1 MSAAPTSPKLG
12 VAAPPATEQHRP
24 GTRLRAAW
32 ETRGVSIGLL
42 ALGVGAIGETLLFTE
57 SLRGSGAA
65 LLLVAIVLAAL
76 AWGGPR
82 EASPIIAQVGVLI
95 AWRKGLALRLAGIAG
110 SALLAMGALFSRQAN
125 PDAIFG
131 LQGALWL
138 ASIAL
143 FLASCA
149 RWYPSTQR
157 ESYFGPPWTRL
168 EIGLFLGLVALTL
181 VTYLYRLNDIPW
193 RFHYDEA
200 IAYEEAMRF
209 YRGPAIS
216 LFTTTWY
223 ETSLPSLW
231 FALAGGLM
239 RFAGTE
245 LGGVRMA
252 VALAGAL
259 AVVPLYGLA
268 RLVAG
273 RTAATLVA
281 FFWAT
286 TPVAIHY
293 SRISIINMTT
303 PLAWTV
309 CFYFLLR
316 GLRSRR
322 PGDFAWSG
330 LAAGLGM
337 YTYFGT
343 RLLPY
348 LLLAYAAY
356 MALFH
361 FRRFREQARHFAV
374 LGVGFF
380 VGFGPLLGYFLSHPG
395 AWAARGLSQMTIP
408 AEIPT
413 TWDALVFDWNTLSP
427 IVDQNLL
434 SLSVISTSDRCYWGP
449 FLSPAQA
456 VLLFLGVGALVWRWR
471 QPGAFLVLLWG
482 AGVLFVG
489 GTLVSKV
496 FVPAFNHW
504 TPAFPAIFVAM
515 ALPPALWLRALGQV
529 SPPAKIAGY
538 AAVTAGAVCLAA
550 VNLYTY
556 AVVYPKSVPASFEWV
571 QGRYLATLGPD
582 DRVRIVGN
590 SWQPV
595 YPMIAEMMA
604 PHVTASDFLNPSRQ
618 LPLAAS
624 GDSLVFLLNVDQ
636 TVYLPIIQ
644 GYYPGGVLSEL
655 LTSKDSS
662 AFAYRVPA
670 SVARSPRQ
678 FDSPGTGL
686 LVTISGKEGVKR
698 VDPFV
703 GASVWGDPGS
713 GTLGGLVPP
722 VEARDP
728 ELVPLGPMDGE
739 RGQIGWEGELY
750 AEGGVYTMELR
761 TDARAL
767 LEIDGQQVL
776 NLCDNVPDPRGV
788 YQPGGY
794 PWRTATATL
803 TQGWHPVRLA
813 LEPTGNYN
821 GLEWAWTR
829 PDGVREIVPPTRF
842 RHNPTQPTNVST
854 GVTCGP

>member
-1 MSAAPTSPKLG
+1 MSAAPTSPKLE
-12 VAAPPATEQHRP
+12 VAAPPITERHRP
-24 GTRLRAAW
+24 GMHLRVAW
-32 ETRGVSIGLL
+32 ETRGVSLGLL

-65 LLLVAIVLAAL
+65 LLIAAMALAAF
-76 AWGGPR
+76 AWGGIR
-82 EASPIIAQVGVLI
+82 ETSPIIAQVGALI
-95 AWRKGLALRLAGIAG
+95 AWRSGLALRLAGIAG
-110 SALLAMGALFSRQAN
+110 SGLLALGSMFAWQAN
-125 PDAIFG
+125 PDATFG

-143 FLASCA
+143 FFASCA
-149 RWYPSTQR
+149 RWYPSAQR
-157 ESYFGPPWTRL
+157 ESDFGPPWTRL
-168 EIGLFLGLVALTL
+168 EIGLFLGLVALSL
-181 VTYLYRLNDIPW
+181 ITYLYRLNDIPW

-223 ETSLPSLW
+223 DTSLPSLW

-245 LGGVRMA
+245 LGGVRLG

-259 AVVPLYGLA
+259 TVVPLYGLA
-268 RLVAG
+268 RLVGG
-273 RTAATLVA
+273 RTAAQLAT

-293 SRISIINMTT
+293 SRISIINMTA

-348 LLLAYAAY
+348 LLLAFAGYV
-356 MALFH
+356 ALFH
-361 FRRFREQARHFAV
+361 FRHFREQAGHFA
-374 LGVGFF
+374 LLSVGFL

-395 AWAARGLSQMTIP
+395 AWAGRGLSQMTIP

-413 TWDALVFDWNTLSP
+413 TWNALVFDWNTLAP
-427 IVDQNLL
+427 VVDQNLL
-434 SLSVISTSDRCYWGP
+434 SLSVISTNDRCYWGP

-456 VLLFLGVGALVWRWR
+456 VLLFLGVGALIWRWR
-471 QPGAFLVLLWG
+471 QPAAFLVLLWG

-489 GTLVSKV
+489 GTLVSNV

-504 TPAFPAIFVAM
+504 TPAFPAFFVAM
-515 ALPPALWLRALGQV
+515 ALPPALWLRALAHT
-529 SPPAKIAGY
+529 SPPAKVAGY
-538 AAVTAGAVCLAA
+538 AVVALGAICLAA

-590 SWQPV
+590 SWQPF
-595 YPMIAEMMA
+595 YPRIAEMMA

-618 LPLAAS
+618 LPIAAS
-624 GDSLVFLLNVDQ
+624 DDNLLFLFNVDQ
-636 TVYLPIIQ
+636 GVYIPIIQ
-644 GYYPGGVLSEL
+644 AYYPGGEL
-655 LTSKDSS
+655 TELFTSKDGTG
-662 AFAYRVPA
+662 FAYRVPA
-670 SVARSPRQ
+670 SVAAKQQESE
-678 FDSPGTGL
+678 SPGAGL
-686 LVTISGKEGVKR
+686 LVTVSGKDGIER

-703 GASVWGDPGS
+703 GSSVWGDSGS

-722 VEARDP
+722 VQARDP
-728 ELVPLGPMDGE
+728 ELVPLGPTDGE
-739 RGQIGWEGELY
+739 RRQIGWEGELY

-794 PWRTATATL
+794 PWRTATVTL
-803 TQGWHPVRLA
+803 TQGWHPIRLA
-813 LEPTGNYN
+813 LNPTGNYN

-829 PDGVREIVPPTRF
+829 PNGVSEIIPPTHF
-842 RHNPTQPTNVST
+842 RYTANANATPLTEST
-854 GVTCGP
+854 CR